1 MHKQIAKY
9 LIMKKMQ
16 SYEIKIWK
24 IRKMKKIC
32 HKSKMFKLSKKHL
45 RGGYVITSMDS
56 TGVGLLMNGIGR
68 WDIDM
73 TDEASLR
80 EVH

>member
-1 MHKQIAKY
+1 
-9 LIMKKMQ
+9 
-16 SYEIKIWK
+16 
-24 IRKMKKIC
+24 
-32 HKSKMFKLSKKHL
+32 
-45 RGGYVITSMDS
+45 MDS

-80 EVH
+80 EVHSSTKGGNDIGDNIDKPCVVYRWS

>member
-1 MHKQIAKY
+1 MILYESFTYWYLSRTFLHKQIAKF

-32 HKSKMFKLSKKHL
+32 RKSKMFKLSKKHL
-45 RGGYVITSMDS
+45 RGG
-56 TGVGLLMNGIGR
+56 
-68 WDIDM
+68 
-73 TDEASLR
+73 
-80 EVH
+80 